1 MKSLRFLLLYAGM
14 ATTALAQ
21 GPTPSLPAAPRP
33 KLGILS
39 LDAVNI
45 VTHPII
51 LGNMARLEVERQ
63 NKYEVLDRYEIM
75 AVLQSKQAESCYG
88 KSCLVEVGKAINAD
102 KMLSGSLENYEKKYV
117 LTLRLIDVRA
127 DAIERTQV
135 TEFLPLP
142 AEVQGMIELSLRQFF
157 GQPADTLLRR
167 RLTKPNDFD
176 NAINTENAP
185 RLSTSGP
192 RMGYT
197 LLTGTAAQALRR
209 PRADGGFDANPVL
222 FQFGY
227 QFETMY
233 LNTGNWQALF
243 EFIPM
248 ISGLDQGLF
257 IPSLTVLNGIRQNV
271 QGWEF
276 ALGPNL
282 RLVRQAYGAYDANG
296 QWHTPRPADPA
307 GTQYEY
313 RIDSNGDP
321 RLQTGVVIALGKTFR
336 SGRLNLPVNAFY
348 LPSRHH
354 HQLGISFG
362 FNARKLSRPAGP
374 GLAAQP

>member
-1 MKSLRFLLLYAGM
+1 MKSLRFLLLFAGM
-14 ATTALAQ
+14 ASPALAQ
-21 GPTPSLPAAPRP
+21 NLTPSPLTALRP

-63 NKYEVLDRYEIM
+63 NRFEVLDRYEIM
-75 AVLQSKQAESCYG
+75 AVLQSKQAENCYG
-88 KSCLVEVGKAINAD
+88 RSCLVEVGKAIQAD

-117 LTLRLIDVRA
+117 LTLRLIDVRG

-142 AEVQGMIELSLRQFF
+142 AELQGMIEISLRQFF
-157 GQPADTLLRR
+157 GQPVDTLLRR
-167 RLTKPNDFD
+167 RLTRPNDFD
-176 NAINTENAP
+176 NAINSENAP
-185 RLSTSGP
+185 RLNTSGP

-197 LLTGTAAQALRR
+197 LLTGTAAEALRR
-209 PRADGGFDANPVL
+209 PRAEGGFNANPVL

-243 EFIPM
+243 EFVPM

-257 IPSLTVLNGIRQNV
+257 IPSLTILNGIRHNV
-271 QGWEF
+271 RGWEF

-282 RLVRQAYGAYDANG
+282 RVVRQSRGFYDANG
-296 QWHTPRPADPA
+296 QWQRVDA
-307 GTQYEY
+307 GTGADYEY
-313 RIDSNGDP
+313 RIDSDGDP
-321 RLQTGVVIALGKTFR
+321 RLQTGVVVAVGKTFR
-336 SGRLNLPVNAFY
+336 SGRLNLPVNAFF
-348 LPSRHH
+348 LPGRHQQ
-354 HQLGISFG
+354 QLGISFG
-362 FNARKLSRPAGP
+362 FNARKMSKPATA
-374 GLAAQP
+374 GLAANP

>member
-1 MKSLRFLLLYAGM
+1 MKSLRFLLLLAGM
-14 ATTALAQ
+14 ASPALAQ
-21 GPTPSLPAAPRP
+21 NLTPSPLAAPRP

-63 NKYEVLDRYEIM
+63 NRFEVLDRYEIM
-75 AVLQSKQAESCYG
+75 AVLQSKQAENCYG
-88 KSCLVEVGKAINAD
+88 RSCLVEVGKAIHAD

-117 LTLRLIDVRA
+117 LTLRLIDVRG

-142 AEVQGMIELSLRQFF
+142 AEVQGMIEISLRQFF
-157 GQPADTLLRR
+157 GQPVDTLLRR
-167 RLTKPNDFD
+167 RLTRPNDFD
-176 NAINTENAP
+176 NAINSENAP
-185 RLSTSGP
+185 RLNTSGP

-197 LLTGTAAQALRR
+197 LLTGTAAEALRR
-209 PRADGGFDANPVL
+209 PRAEGGFNANPVL

-243 EFIPM
+243 EFVPM

-257 IPSLTVLNGIRQNV
+257 IPSLTILNGIRHNV
-271 QGWEF
+271 RGWEF

-282 RLVRQAYGAYDANG
+282 RVVRQSRGFYDANG
-296 QWHTPRPADPA
+296 QWQRVDA
-307 GTQYEY
+307 GTGADYEY

-321 RLQTGVVIALGKTFR
+321 RLQTGVVVAVGKTFR
-336 SGRLNLPVNAFY
+336 SGRLNLPVNAFF
-348 LPSRHH
+348 LPGRHH
-354 HQLGISFG
+354 QQLGISFG
-362 FNARKLSRPAGP
+362 FNARKMSKPATA
-374 GLAAQP
+374 GLAANP